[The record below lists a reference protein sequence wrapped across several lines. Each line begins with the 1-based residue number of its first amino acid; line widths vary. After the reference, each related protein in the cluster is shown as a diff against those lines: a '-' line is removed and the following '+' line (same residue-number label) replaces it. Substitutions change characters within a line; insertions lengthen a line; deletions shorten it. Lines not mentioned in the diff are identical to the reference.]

1 MQNAYQEKNRKIS
14 VYSGLTAEEYQLLHN
29 RTSQETTSGQKVVSL
44 KTASRSVTGNLYN
57 LNNTGNQSGPKTNP
71 TLTQKRKVK
80 WRFKPKSFWPFFLW
94 GLLLFAFCKI
104 VLIPLTEGLY
114 NYFTKTNEIQALQA
128 KYHSLERQLETM
140 NRTRDYMLTSA
151 YVEERGHQIGMVRP
165 NETQMLVVESETN
178 DALQNTQIIPR
189 RRNRSIEIGD

>member
-14 VYSGLTAEEYQLLHN
+14 VFSGLTAEEYQLLHN
-29 RTSQETTSGQKVVSL
+29 RTSRETTSDQKVVSL
-44 KTASRSVTGNLYN
+44 KTASRSLPGNLHN
-57 LNNTGNQSGPKTNP
+57 LNSTGQKTNP
-71 TLTQKRKVK
+71 TLKQKRKVK

-104 VLIPLTEGLY
+104 LIIPLTEGLY
-114 NYFTKTNEIQALQA
+114 NYFTKTNEIQALQE
-128 KYHSLERQLETM
+128 KYHSLEQQLETM

-165 NETQMLVVESETN
+165 NEMQMLVVESET
-178 DALQNTQIIPR
+178 DEVMLNTQIIPR
-189 RRNRSIEIGD
+189 RKNRSIEIGD